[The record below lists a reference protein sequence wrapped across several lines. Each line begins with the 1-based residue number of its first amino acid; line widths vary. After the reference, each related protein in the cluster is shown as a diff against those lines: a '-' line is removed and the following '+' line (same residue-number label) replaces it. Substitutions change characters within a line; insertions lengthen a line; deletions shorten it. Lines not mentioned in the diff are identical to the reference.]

1 MRNHRFLTLF
11 ARMALLAMLL
21 LVFAPSI
28 SRSIASNNADSGSG
42 WVEMCTATGLKMVSL
57 ADFGK
62 GELPKPTQMG
72 QDCAYCPLAAS
83 IAPLLLLI
91 ALVFPLIADHV
102 VSLARQTVLRV
113 FLYPSGLGSRG
124 PPVLL

>member
-1 MRNHRFLTLF
+1 MRNRGFQTFF

-21 LVFAPSI
+21 LVFAPSV
-28 SRSIASNNADSGSG
+28 SRWIASNNADSGSN
-42 WVEMCTATGLKMVSL
+42 WVEMCTATGLKIVNL

-62 GELPKPTQMG
+62 SELPKPTQMG

-83 IAPLLLLI
+83 VAPLLLLI
-91 ALVFPLIADHV
+91 ALIFPLIAENAITI
-102 VSLARQTVLRV
+102 ARQTVLRV